1 VIDLSFPLYR
11 RYFDYAILT
20 AVFQMNSLLL
30 HIAPRGLLLLLLS
43 ICPSIHAESSAGNVE
58 SISATDLQ
66 NQFEAIEIKPL
77 QAGEQSF
84 TVLEKPAMTAFTK
97 GTVILV
103 PDWSQHAASPRMINL
118 LRQQLVDYG
127 WNTMAMMVP
136 PPMTETTAETL
147 LTYQTELLAR
157 LQAVMKSTE
166 NSTGSIIVVAQGS
179 SGALVNQLYQS
190 GQLTPPEGLILL
202 SAYLPD
208 KALNQAVSVAL
219 AKHKIP
225 TLDLQQQQDNAFVMA
240 SSQLRLQLVRKHI
253 KEIYR
258 QRLLPGS
265 FDQPH
270 NQQWVFNEIYGWL
283 SYLGF

>member
-1 VIDLSFPLYR
+1 
-11 RYFDYAILT
+11 
-20 AVFQMNSLLL
+20 MNTLNLGL
-30 HIAPRGLLLLLLS
+30 AARGLLLLLLFS
-43 ICPSIHAESSAGNVE
+43 SSLSAENAAGSGE
-58 SISATDLQ
+58 TLTADDLQ
-66 NQFEAIEIKPL
+66 LQIEPVEIKPL
-77 QAGEQSF
+77 KAGEQTF

-103 PDWSQHAASPRMINL
+103 PDWSQHPASPRMINL

-136 PPMTETTAETL
+136 EPILETTAETM
-147 LTYQTELLAR
+147 LTYQSELLAR
-157 LQAVMKSTE
+157 LKAVMKSAE
-166 NSTGSIIVVAQGS
+166 NNTGSIIVVAQGS
-179 SGALVNQLYQS
+179 SGALINQLYQS

-208 KALNQAVSVAL
+208 KALNQAVSLAL
-219 AKHKIP
+219 AKHKVP
-225 TLDLQQQQDNAFVMA
+225 TLDIQQQQDNSFVMA

-265 FDQPH
+265 IDQPQ
-270 NQQWVFNEIYGWL
+270 NQQWVFNEVNGWL

>member
-1 VIDLSFPLYR
+1 
-11 RYFDYAILT
+11 
-20 AVFQMNSLLL
+20 MNTFNLGLA
-30 HIAPRGLLLLLLS
+30 HCGFLLLLLCSPVLFADNQTEGS
-43 ICPSIHAESSAGNVE
+43 ENLMSS
-58 SISATDLQ
+58 DLQ
-66 NQFEAIEIKPL
+66 LQIEPSEIKPL
-77 QAGEQSF
+77 QAGEQTF

-127 WNTMAMMVP
+127 WNTIAMMVP
-136 PPMTETTAETL
+136 EPLTETTAETM
-147 LTYQTELLAR
+147 LTYQSELLLR
-157 LQAVMKSTE
+157 LTAVMKSAE
-166 NSTGSIIVVAQGS
+166 NNTGSIIVVAQGS
-179 SGALVNQLYQS
+179 SGALINQLYQS
-190 GQLTPPEGLILL
+190 GQLAPPEGLILL

-208 KALNQAVSVAL
+208 KALNQAVSLAL
-219 AKHKIP
+219 AKHKVP
-225 TLDLQQQQDNAFVMA
+225 TLDIQQQQDNSFVMA

-265 FDQPH
+265 IDQPQ
-270 NQQWVFNEIYGWL
+270 NQQWVFNEVYGWL

>member
-1 VIDLSFPLYR
+1 MNTFDLGL
-11 RYFDYAILT
+11 AT
-20 AVFQMNSLLL
+20 
-30 HIAPRGLLLLLLS
+30 RGLLLLLLFS
-43 ICPSIHAESSAGNVE
+43 PMLCAENVIGSVE
-58 SISATDLQ
+58 EQTSTDLQ
-66 NQFEAIEIKPL
+66 LQIEPVEIKPL
-77 QAGEQSF
+77 QAGEQTF

-103 PDWSQHAASPRMINL
+103 PDWSQHPASPRMINL

-136 PPMTETTAETL
+136 EPISETTAETM
-147 LTYQTELLAR
+147 LTYQSELLAR
-157 LQAVMKSTE
+157 LKAVMKSAE
-166 NSTGSIIVVAQGS
+166 NNTGSIIVVAQGS
-179 SGALVNQLYQS
+179 SGALINQLYQS

-208 KALNQAVSVAL
+208 KALNQAVSLAL
-219 AKHKIP
+219 AKHKVP
-225 TLDLQQQQDNAFVMA
+225 TLDIQQQQDNSFVMA

-265 FDQPH
+265 IDQPQ
-270 NQQWVFNEIYGWL
+270 NQQWVFNEVNGWL

>member
-1 VIDLSFPLYR
+1 
-11 RYFDYAILT
+11 
-20 AVFQMNSLLL
+20 MNTFNLGLA
-30 HIAPRGLLLLLLS
+30 HCGFLLLLLCSPVLFADNKTEGS
-43 ICPSIHAESSAGNVE
+43 ENLMSS
-58 SISATDLQ
+58 DLQ
-66 NQFEAIEIKPL
+66 LQIEPSEIKPL
-77 QAGEQSF
+77 QAGEQTF

-127 WNTMAMMVP
+127 WNTIAMMVP
-136 PPMTETTAETL
+136 EPLTETTAETM
-147 LTYQTELLAR
+147 LTYQSELLLR
-157 LQAVMKSTE
+157 LTAVMKSAE
-166 NSTGSIIVVAQGS
+166 NNTGSIIVVAQGS
-179 SGALVNQLYQS
+179 SGALINQLYQS
-190 GQLTPPEGLILL
+190 GQLAPPEGLILL

-208 KALNQAVSVAL
+208 KALNQAVSLAL
-219 AKHKIP
+219 AKHKVP
-225 TLDLQQQQDNAFVMA
+225 TLDIQQQQDNSFVMA

-265 FDQPH
+265 IDQPQ
-270 NQQWVFNEIYGWL
+270 NQQWVFNEVYGWL

>member
-1 VIDLSFPLYR
+1 MITLKLR
-11 RYFDYAILT
+11 
-20 AVFQMNSLLL
+20 
-30 HIAPRGLLLLLLS
+30 IASCGLLLLLLTHS
-43 ICPSIHAESSAGNVE
+43 CFIHAESTAASIESLSA
-58 SISATDLQ
+58 ADLQ
-66 NQFEAIEIKPL
+66 NQIDPIEIKPL
-77 QAGEQSF
+77 QAGDLTF

-103 PDWSQHAASPRMINL
+103 PDWSQHAASPRMINV

-136 PPMTETTAETL
+136 DPLPETNAETM

-157 LQAVMKSTE
+157 LQAVMKSAE
-166 NSTGSIIVVAQGS
+166 NNTGSIIVVAQGS
-179 SGALVNQLYQS
+179 SGALINQLYQS
-190 GQLTPPEGLILL
+190 GQLTAPEGLILL

-208 KALNQAVSVAL
+208 KALNQAVSLAL
-219 AKHKIP
+219 AKHKVP
-225 TLDLQQQQDNAFVMA
+225 TLDIQQQQDNSFVMA

-265 FDQPH
+265 IDQPQ
-270 NQQWVFNEIYGWL
+270 NQQWLFNEVYGWL

>member
-1 VIDLSFPLYR
+1 MI
-11 RYFDYAILT
+11 T
-20 AVFQMNSLLL
+20 SLFYMARCGLV
-30 HIAPRGLLLLLLS
+30 LLLLTIS
-43 ICPSIHAESSAGNVE
+43 PIIYAENAPASAESTA
-58 SISATDLQ
+58 AADLQ
-66 NQFEAIEIKPL
+66 NQFEPTEIKPL

-84 TVLEKPAMTAFTK
+84 MVLEKPAMTAFTK

-103 PDWSQHAASPRMINL
+103 PDWSQHAASPRLINL

-127 WNTMAMMVP
+127 WNTIAMMVP
-136 PPMTETTAETL
+136 PPLVETNAETM

-157 LQAVMKSTE
+157 LQAVMKSAE
-166 NSTGSIIVVAQGS
+166 NNTGSIIVVAQGS

-190 GQLTPPEGLILL
+190 GQLAPPEGLILL
-202 SAYLPD
+202 SAFLPD
-208 KALNQAVSVAL
+208 KALNQAVSLAL

-225 TLDLQQQQDNAFVMA
+225 TLDIQQQQDNAFVMA

-265 FDQPH
+265 FDQPQ
-270 NQQWVFNEIYGWL
+270 NQQWIFNEVYGWL

>member
-1 VIDLSFPLYR
+1 MITTLFQIARRGLSLV
-11 RYFDYAILT
+11 ILT
-20 AVFQMNSLLL
+20 ISLWV
-30 HIAPRGLLLLLLS
+30 
-43 ICPSIHAESSAGNVE
+43 HAESPASNAE
-58 SISATDLQ
+58 SLLAADLQ
-66 NQFEAIEIKPL
+66 NHFDAAEVKPL

-84 TVLEKPAMTAFTK
+84 TVLERPAMTAFTK

-127 WNTMAMMVP
+127 WNTVAMMVP
-136 PPMTETTAETL
+136 PPLTDTTAETL
-147 LTYQTELLAR
+147 LAYQTELLAR
-157 LQAVMKSTE
+157 LQAVMKSVE
-166 NSTGSIIVVAQGS
+166 NNTGSIIVVAQGS

-208 KALNQAVSVAL
+208 QALNQAVSLAL
-219 AKHKIP
+219 AKHKVP
-225 TLDLQQQQDNAFVMA
+225 TLDIQQQQDNTFVMA

-265 FDQPH
+265 FDQPQT
-270 NQQWVFNEIYGWL
+270 QQWVFNEVYGWL

>member
-1 VIDLSFPLYR
+1 M
-11 RYFDYAILT
+11 LT
-20 AVFQMNSLLL
+20 LLRSTT
-30 HIAPRGLLLLLLS
+30 IAGLLLLLLLAPAS
-43 ICPSIHAESSAGNVE
+43 HAETIIESAE
-58 SISATDLQ
+58 SAIAADLQ
-66 NQFEAIEIKPL
+66 NQIDVSQIKPL
-77 QAGEQSF
+77 QAGEVSF

-103 PDWSQHAASPRMINL
+103 PDWSQHPASPRMINL

-136 PPMTETTAETL
+136 EPLTETNGEIL
-147 LTYQTELLAR
+147 LTYQTELLQR
-157 LQAVMKSTE
+157 LQAVMKSAE
-166 NSTGSIIVVAQGS
+166 NNPGSIIVIAQGS
-179 SGALVNQLYQS
+179 SGAFINQLYQS
-190 GQLTPPEGLILL
+190 GQLKPPEGLILL

-208 KALNQAVSVAL
+208 KALNQAVSLAL
-219 AKHKIP
+219 AKHKVP
-225 TLDLQQQQDNAFVMA
+225 TLDLQQQQDNPFVMA

-265 FDQPH
+265 FDQPQ
-270 NQQWVFNEIYGWL
+270 NQQWVFNEVYGWL

>member
-1 VIDLSFPLYR
+1 MITLLR
-11 RYFDYAILT
+11 RIP
-20 AVFQMNSLLL
+20 
-30 HIAPRGLLLLLLS
+30 PRRLLLLMLTLS
-43 ICPSIHAESSAGNVE
+43 PFIVAESTAASVE
-58 SISATDLQ
+58 SVSTSDLQ
-66 NQFEAIEIKPL
+66 NQIDPTEIKPL

-136 PPMTETTAETL
+136 DPLPETNAETM

-157 LQAVMKSTE
+157 LQAVMKNAE
-166 NSTGSIIVVAQGS
+166 NNTGSIIVVAQGS
-179 SGALVNQLYQS
+179 SGALINQLYQT

-208 KALNQAVSVAL
+208 KVLNQAVSLAL
-219 AKHKIP
+219 AKHKVP
-225 TLDLQQQQDNAFVMA
+225 TLDIQQQQDNTFVMA

-265 FDQPH
+265 IDQPQ
-270 NQQWVFNEIYGWL
+270 NQQWLFNEVYGWL

>member
-1 VIDLSFPLYR
+1 
-11 RYFDYAILT
+11 
-20 AVFQMNSLLL
+20 MNTFNLGL
-30 HIAPRGLLLLLLS
+30 AARGLLLLLLFS
-43 ICPSIHAESSAGNVE
+43 PSLSARNAADSVE
-58 SISATDLQ
+58 NITAADLQ
-66 NQFEAIEIKPL
+66 LQLEPSEIKPL
-77 QAGEQSF
+77 QAGEQTF

-97 GTVILV
+97 GTIILV

-136 PPMTETTAETL
+136 EPLSETTAETML
-147 LTYQTELLAR
+147 AYQSELLAR
-157 LQAVMKSTE
+157 LQAVMKSAE
-166 NSTGSIIVVAQGS
+166 NNTGSIIVVAQGS
-179 SGALVNQLYQS
+179 SGALINQLYQS
-190 GQLTPPEGLILL
+190 GQLTPPEGLVLL

-208 KALNQAVSVAL
+208 KALNQAVSLAL
-219 AKHKIP
+219 AKHKVP
-225 TLDLQQQQDNAFVMA
+225 TLDIQQQQDNSFVMA

-265 FDQPH
+265 IDQPQ
-270 NQQWVFNEIYGWL
+270 NQQWVFNEVYGWL

>member
-1 VIDLSFPLYR
+1 MITFKFRS
-11 RYFDYAILT
+11 A
-20 AVFQMNSLLL
+20 A
-30 HIAPRGLLLLLLS
+30 RGLLLLLLS
-43 ICPSIHAESSAGNVE
+43 SPIHAENAAGSVE
-58 SISATDLQ
+58 NLTATDLQ
-66 NQFEAIEIKPL
+66 NQIEPIEIKPL

-127 WNTMAMMVP
+127 WNTIAMMVP
-136 PPMTETTAETL
+136 DPIPETNAETM

-157 LQAVMKSTE
+157 LQAVMKSAE
-166 NSTGSIIVVAQGS
+166 NNTGSIIVVAQGS
-179 SGALVNQLYQS
+179 SGAMINQLYQTE
-190 GQLTPPEGLILL
+190 QLTAPEGLILL

-208 KALNQAVSVAL
+208 KALNQAVSLAL
-219 AKHKIP
+219 AKHKVP
-225 TLDLQQQQDNAFVMA
+225 TLDIQQQQDNSFVMA

-265 FDQPH
+265 FDQPQ
-270 NQQWVFNEIYGWL
+270 NQQWVFNEVYGWL

>member
-1 VIDLSFPLYR
+1 MI
-11 RYFDYAILT
+11 T
-20 AVFQMNSLLL
+20 LLL
-30 HIAPRGLLLLLLS
+30 RIAPCGSLLLLLTFS
-43 ICPSIHAESSAGNVE
+43 PFTVAQSSAASIE
-58 SISATDLQ
+58 SLYAADLQ
-66 NQFEAIEIKPL
+66 HQIEPTEIKPL
-77 QAGEQSF
+77 QAGEQTF
-84 TVLEKPAMTAFTK
+84 TVLEKTAMTAFTK

-136 PPMTETTAETL
+136 DPLQETNAETL
-147 LTYQTELLAR
+147 LSYQTELLAR
-157 LQAVMKSTE
+157 LQAVMK
-166 NSTGSIIVVAQGS
+166 NAANNTGSIIVVAQGS
-179 SGALVNQLYQS
+179 SGALINQLYQS

-208 KALNQAVSVAL
+208 KTLNQAVSLAL
-219 AKHKIP
+219 AKHKVP
-225 TLDLQQQQDNAFVMA
+225 TLDIQQQQDNTFVMA

-265 FDQPH
+265 LDQPQ
-270 NQQWVFNEIYGWL
+270 NQQWAFNEVHGWL